1 MAPRALMQGL
11 WTPRGTQC
19 PSSTPEKGPH
29 GVDGVASAAT
39 VLFILT
45 APSLNLS
52 FPCSLSQ
59 ASSHLAEGPAVAA
72 PRPRGDTPLEDPS
85 PFSWQL
91 YVRLGLFP

>member
-1 MAPRALMQGL
+1 MAPRAIMQCL
-11 WTPRGTQC
+11 WAPIGTQC
-19 PSSTPEKGPH
+19 PSSTPEKGPR
-29 GVDGVASAAT
+29 GVDGVASAAI

-59 ASSHLAEGPAVAA
+59 ASSQLAEGPAVAA
-72 PRPRGDTPLEDPS
+72 PRPGGDTPLEDPS

-91 YVRLGLFP
+91 YVCLGLFP